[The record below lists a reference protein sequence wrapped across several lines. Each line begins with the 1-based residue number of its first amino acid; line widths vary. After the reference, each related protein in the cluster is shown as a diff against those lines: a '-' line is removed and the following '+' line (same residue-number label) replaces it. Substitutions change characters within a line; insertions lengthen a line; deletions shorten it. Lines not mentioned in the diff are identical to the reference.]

1 MKKLI
6 SEILKKNK
14 KRFIWILL
22 LNIAVAV
29 TGSVSIVMLVPMLD
43 LLEISVGDSGTLQSL
58 LTPFAR
64 MPYEYRA
71 GIIIAIF
78 VLLVLAKAFLSR
90 SATLRQTKF
99 LEDYE
104 RDLRS
109 ELYDSIAK
117 ADWEKLS
124 ALKSSE
130 LVNLMVTQCRQARF
144 ALQGI
149 INLFSSFASAV
160 TQLIIACLMS
170 LPVTAVVL
178 LVGVAFLWL
187 FKPFQKRSRAFGEQ
201 AVEINRNLYREIQ
214 EQLLG
219 LKEIRAYGAE
229 KVHHERFS
237 DLSQQSY
244 DTNLKLAQL
253 SVLPQL
259 CYAIAAAVMVA
270 LAFVYGVIILQT
282 GTAQL
287 IVLVYIFSH
296 LWPIFSSWQGQLQ
309 NIGAYLP
316 AWEFLK
322 KTIELIKHDGTSKL
336 NAVTKISFD
345 KELRF
350 DNVSFMYR
358 NGNKEV
364 LKDVSFTLPYGSIT
378 ALIGRS
384 GAGKSTAADLLM
396 GLLRPGN
403 GQILVDGIPLS
414 EENAHSWHKSVG
426 YVPQDPL
433 LFNGTIRENLLRFHP
448 EASEEVI
455 IVALKQAIAWDF
467 VSALP
472 NGIDTVIGSRG
483 LGLSGGQRQRIVL
496 ARVLLGKPRLI
507 ILDEATSA
515 LDYESESH
523 IRETI
528 AAQRGKTTILVI
540 AHRLA
545 TIRSADHAIVLEDGK
560 VVENGT
566 MSELL
571 MKDNGYMTKM
581 VSIE

>member
-6 SEILKKNK
+6 SDILKKNK
-14 KRFIWILL
+14 KRFIWLL
-22 LNIAVAV
+22 MLNIAVAV

-43 LLEISVGDSGTLQSL
+43 LLEISVGDSGTLQNL

-64 MPYEYRA
+64 LPYVYRA
-71 GIIIAIF
+71 GIIISIF
-78 VLLVLAKAFLSR
+78 VLLVLVKAFLSR

-104 RDLRS
+104 LDLRR
-109 ELYDSIAK
+109 ELYDSISAS
-117 ADWEKLS
+117 DWEKLS
-124 ALKSSE
+124 AIKSSE

-144 ALQGI
+144 CLQGI
-149 INLFSSFASAV
+149 INLFASCASAV
-160 TQLIIACLMS
+160 TQLIIACFMS
-170 LPVTAVVL
+170 LSVTAVVL
-178 LVGVAFLWL
+178 LVGVAFLWM
-187 FKPFQKRSRAFGEQ
+187 FRPFQKRSRAYGEQ

-229 KVHHERFS
+229 KVHNERFS

-244 DTNLKLAQL
+244 NTNLKQAQL

-270 LAFVYGVIILQT
+270 LAFVYGVLILRT

-309 NIGAYLP
+309 NISAFLP
-316 AWEFLK
+316 AWETLK
-322 KTIELIKHDGTSKL
+322 KTVEMLDNTDTHRSDTDTAIT
-336 NAVTKISFD
+336 FD

-364 LKDVSFTLPYGSIT
+364 LTDVSFTIPYGSIT

-396 GLLRPGN
+396 GLLRPRS
-403 GQILVDGIPLS
+403 GQILVDGTPLS
-414 EENAHSWHKSVG
+414 EENAHSWHKLVG

-448 EASEEVI
+448 EATEEDI

-472 NGIDTVIGSRG
+472 KGLDTVIGSRG

-515 LDYESESH
+515 LDYESEGH

-528 AAQRGKTTILVI
+528 MAQRGKTTILVI

-545 TIRSADHAIVLEDGK
+545 TIRSADSAIVLEDGK
-560 VVENGT
+560 VVENGP

-571 MKDNGYMTKM
+571 MKEDGYMTKM